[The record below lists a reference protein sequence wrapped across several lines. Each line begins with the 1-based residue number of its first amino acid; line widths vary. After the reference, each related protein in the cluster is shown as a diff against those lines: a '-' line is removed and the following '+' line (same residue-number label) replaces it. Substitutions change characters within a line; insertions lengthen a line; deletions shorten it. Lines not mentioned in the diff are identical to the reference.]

1 MSDEIPESK
10 LNVQKQ
16 LDEIIAFTATGAFRS
31 YVRTMQLDLQ
41 NVEAS
46 ILETPPLN
54 EANIASALK
63 LFGRR
68 EELSRSI
75 TFFEDAQA
83 TLRNQLIAIG
93 DLESQEPDND

>member
-1 MSDEIPESK
+1 MSDEVPESK

-16 LDEIIAFTATGAFRS
+16 LDEITSFMGTSAFRS

-41 NVEAS
+41 NIEMS

-54 EANIASALK
+54 EENIAASLK

-68 EELSRSI
+68 EELSRSV

-93 DLESQEPDND
+93 DLESQEPENH